1 MRQVAVKAL
10 RITISRNFE
19 QYRLR
24 PSGKRNM
31 VDNKAVVP
39 SGIYAMPTRV
49 KERLAKYTS
58 NKPPNRP
65 LIYAQSK
72 L

>member
-1 MRQVAVKAL
+1 MRKMRQVAVKAL
-10 RITISRNFE
+10 RITIFRSFE

-24 PSGKRNM
+24 PSVKSNM

-49 KERLAKYTS
+49 
-58 NKPPNRP
+58 
-65 LIYAQSK
+65 
-72 L
+72 